1 MMPRPTTMMSW
12 PSALLPTIIVI
23 VGTRRPP
30 PGAPPVEAGPS
41 PSCQS

>member
-1 MMPRPTTMMSW
+1 MIPRPTTMMSW
-12 PSALLPTIIVI
+12 PSVLLPTIIVT

-30 PGAPPVEAGPS
+30 PDAAPVEAGPS